1 MVKLNKKKSS
11 LNEKKFRR
19 EKKDCNEKR
28 SLGASILKGLG
39 VAFGITCIVFVI
51 CALILTYT
59 DMNDSFI
66 GIVSTV
72 CTAVSA
78 LCAGKIWASAIGKK
92 GLAVG
97 ALSGIVYGV
106 ILLVISVI
114 SGGGPLSLGAG
125 ACLLI
130 AAAGGGIGGI
140 LGVNTK

>member
-1 MVKLNKKKSS
+1 MVKLNKKKS
-11 LNEKKFRR
+11 LGNEKKVRR
-19 EKKDCNEKR
+19 EKKDSNENK
-28 SLGASILKGLG
+28 SLGAAILKGLG

-59 DMNDSFI
+59 DVNDSFI

-78 LCAGKIWASAIGKK
+78 LCMGKIWASTIGKK
-92 GLAVG
+92 GLLVG
-97 ALSGIVYGV
+97 AFSGIVYAF
-106 ILLVISVI
+106 ILLVISVV

-125 ACLLI
+125 TCLLI

>member
-1 MVKLNKKKSS
+1 MVKSNKKKS
-11 LNEKKFRR
+11 LLKEKKFCR

-39 VAFGITCIVFVI
+39 VAFGITCLVFVI

-59 DMNDSFI
+59 EADDSFI

-78 LCAGKIWASAIGKK
+78 LCAGKIWASALGKR
-92 GLAVG
+92 GLISG
-97 ALSGIVYGV
+97 AFAGIVYGI
-106 ILLVISVI
+106 ILLAISVV
-114 SGGGPLSLGAG
+114 SGGGPLSMGAG
-125 ACLLI
+125 ICLVI

-140 LGVNTK
+140 LGVNA